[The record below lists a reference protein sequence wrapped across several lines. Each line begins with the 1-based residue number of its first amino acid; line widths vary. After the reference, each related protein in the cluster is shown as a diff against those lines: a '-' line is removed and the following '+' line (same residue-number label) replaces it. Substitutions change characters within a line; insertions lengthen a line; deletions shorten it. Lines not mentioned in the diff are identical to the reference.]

1 MTTRNFFGASG
12 GVGTTTIAAA
22 HALQLARVGR
32 DVLLIDLADGALR
45 TTLAMPWVEPSVD
58 QLQRAAVTQNLSLV
72 LSDVDSI
79 EGLIPLHVWSEYHDV
94 VIDWGRKQPERVEG
108 ERILVV
114 TNDYGSLHRAV
125 VHCQWDAYVL
135 SRYIPSRALTT
146 HDVEHALGKQMR
158 AVVNEDSTIA
168 RAVDAGLLVSSVPR
182 TFDNVLQQLLLAPTT
197 GKDNL

>member
-32 DVLLIDLADGALR
+32 SVLLIDLADGALR
-45 TTLAMPWVEPSVD
+45 STLAMPWVEPSVD
-58 QLQRAAVTQNLSLV
+58 ELQRAAVTQNLSLV

-125 VHCQWDAYVL
+125 VDHQFEAYVL

-146 HDVEHALGKQMR
+146 HDVEHALGRPAR
-158 AVVNEDSTIA
+158 AVVNEEPVIS
-168 RAVDAGLLVSSVPR
+168 RAVDAGLLTASVPR
-182 TFDNVLQQLLLAPTT
+182 VFDNVLQQLLLAPI
-197 GKDNL
+197 D

>member
-45 TTLAMPWVEPSVD
+45 STLAMPWVEPSVD
-58 QLQRAAVTQNLSLV
+58 ELQRAAVNEHLSLV
-72 LSDVDSI
+72 LSDPVSI
-79 EGLIPLHVWSEYHDV
+79 DDLISLDVRAEYDDV
-94 VIDWGRKQPERVEG
+94 VIDWGRRQPHLLEG

-125 VHCQWDAYVL
+125 INHQFEAYVL
-135 SRYIPSRALTT
+135 SRYISSRALTSR
-146 HDVEHALGKQMR
+146 DVEHSLGRPAR
-158 AVVNEDSTIA
+158 AIVNEEPSIS
-168 RAVDAGLLVSSVPR
+168 RAVDAGLLTSSVPR
-182 TFDNVLQQLLLAPTT
+182 VFDNVLQQLLLAPIY
-197 GKDNL
+197 